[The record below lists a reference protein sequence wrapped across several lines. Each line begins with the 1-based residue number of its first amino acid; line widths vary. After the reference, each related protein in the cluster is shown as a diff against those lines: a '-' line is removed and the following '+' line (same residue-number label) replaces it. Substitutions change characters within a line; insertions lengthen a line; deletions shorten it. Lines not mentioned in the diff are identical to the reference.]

1 MDTPDI
7 MKTTDLVTSQP
18 TIVNDPVNRGHKAIN
33 NKACEEDQPAMVD
46 ECSLVQMYKDTNYV
60 PDKKILFFVEY
71 ISEDQSCCYKA
82 GNC

>member
-1 MDTPDI
+1 MEMIRGRKSLTWVGNMDTPDI

-46 ECSLVQMYKDTNYV
+46 ECS
-60 PDKKILFFVEY
+60 
-71 ISEDQSCCYKA
+71 
-82 GNC
+82 